1 MVAQVFGSISHRSV
15 WPRFKGS
22 FSTTCLPLTV
32 RENTAFHVPTLV
44 SVVLAD
50 HARPGKGE
58 QTGGGRGDK
67 RNEEEGRE
75 EDRKEE
81 EK

>member
-1 MVAQVFGSISHRSV
+1 MPATQSEKTRLSI
-15 WPRFKGS
+15 
-22 FSTTCLPLTV
+22 
-32 RENTAFHVPTLV
+32 VPTLV

-50 HARPGKGE
+50 HSRPGKGE
-58 QTGGGRGDK
+58 RTGGGRGDK